1 MGFHLVTRSLLGPRT
16 RTMRRRMGNRHCH
29 RRRRSRR
36 NRRDRRRIIIITSS
50 SSNSKR
56 HRRSKPLKRLLMR
69 TQ

>member
-36 NRRDRRRIIIITSS
+36 NRRDRRRITSS